1 MLVNLRGQGDFV
13 NFIWPLFFGLLLS
26 VHYCN
31 TIKETISFSIV
42 SEVSCYDFFILL
54 ICI

>member
-26 VHYCN
+26 LHYCN
-31 TIKETISFSIV
+31 TIKETISFSIPR
-42 SEVSCYDFFILL
+42 
-54 ICI
+54 CI